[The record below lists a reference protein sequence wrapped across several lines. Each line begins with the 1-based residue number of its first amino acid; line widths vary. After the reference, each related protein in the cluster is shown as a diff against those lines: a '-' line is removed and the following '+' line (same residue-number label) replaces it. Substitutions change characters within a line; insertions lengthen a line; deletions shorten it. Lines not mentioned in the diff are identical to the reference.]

1 MSAHLH
7 HSPSTTHPMVRPT
20 ARCAGLLTAL
30 SLAALLVACESMP
43 DRNMR
48 LEEARAAVTTA
59 GSESLLQ
66 RHAAVEMRAAV
77 TALERADAAHKAGA
91 NAADVEHLA
100 YMASRRVV
108 VARETSAA
116 REAESVVEGARVERD
131 AMRLALRTAEADAA
145 QRQLAASQLQG
156 AAKDVAL
163 AQAGREVAST
173 RAEVASTRA
182 EVASTRAEVAQSEA
196 RVGDLEAQLK
206 LLNAR
211 RTERGIVVTLGD
223 MLFASGKDRVL
234 ASGASSVSGLAE
246 FMRRNPTRR
255 ASVEGYTDS
264 QGSDSA
270 NQALSERRA
279 DAVRTMLVGMGID
292 GQRLNVVGHGESSP
306 VADNDTDA
314 GRRSNRRV
322 EIVFAGEGAD
332 LLRR

>member
-1 MSAHLH
+1 MSAQFDR
-7 HSPSTTHPMVRPT
+7 SPFATLATARPT
-20 ARCAGLLTAL
+20 VRCAGLLTAL
-30 SLAALLVACESMP
+30 SLAALLVACQSVP

-48 LEEARAAVTTA
+48 LEEARAAVSTA
-59 GSESLLQ
+59 RSETLLQ
-66 RHAAVEMRAAV
+66 RHAAVEMRAAG
-77 TALERADAAHKAGA
+77 TALERADAAQKAGA
-91 NAADVEHLA
+91 DAAEVEHLA
-100 YMASRRVV
+100 YLASRRVV

-145 QRQLAASQLQG
+145 QRQLAASQQQG
-156 AAKDVAL
+156 AAKDMAL
-163 AQAGREVAST
+163 AQASREVANT
-173 RAEVASTRA
+173 RAEVAS
-182 EVASTRAEVAQSEA
+182 SRAEVAQSEA
-196 RVGDLEAQLK
+196 RADDLEAQLK
-206 LLNAR
+206 KLNAR

-223 MLFASGKDRVL
+223 MLFASGNDRVL
-234 ASGASSVSGLAE
+234 ATGAGSVSGLAE
-246 FMRRNPTRR
+246 FMRRNPTRQ

-279 DAVRTMLVGMGID
+279 DAVRSMLVGMGID
-292 GQRLNVVGHGESSP
+292 TQRLKVVGHGESSP

>member
-1 MSAHLH
+1 MSAQLH
-7 HSPSTTHPMVRPT
+7 RSPFATTATARPT

-30 SLAALLVACESMP
+30 SLATLLVACESVP

-48 LEEARAAVTTA
+48 LEEARAAVSTA
-59 GSESLLQ
+59 RSESLLQ
-66 RHAAVEMRAAV
+66 RHADVEMRAAV

-91 NAADVEHLA
+91 DDADVEHLA
-100 YMASRRVV
+100 YLASRRVV

-145 QRQLAASQLQG
+145 QSQLSASQQQG

-163 AQAGREVAST
+163 AQASREVASS
-173 RAEVASTRA
+173 RAV
-182 EVASTRAEVAQSEA
+182 VAQSEA
-196 RVGDLEAQLK
+196 RVDNLEAQLK
-206 LLNAR
+206 QLNAR

-234 ASGASSVSGLAE
+234 ATGAGSVSGLAE
-246 FMRRNPTRR
+246 FMRRNPTRQ

-279 DAVRTMLVGMGID
+279 DAVRSMLVGMGID
-292 GQRLNVVGHGESSP
+292 GQRLKVVGHGESSP

>member
-1 MSAHLH
+1 
-7 HSPSTTHPMVRPT
+7 
-20 ARCAGLLTAL
+20 
-30 SLAALLVACESMP
+30 
-43 DRNMR
+43 MR
-48 LEEARAAVTTA
+48 LEEARAAVATA

-66 RHAAVEMRAAV
+66 RHAGVEMRAAV

-91 NAADVEHLA
+91 DAAEVEHLA
-100 YMASRRVV
+100 YLASRRVV

-131 AMRLALRTAEADAA
+131 AMRLALRTADADAA
-145 QRQLAASQLQG
+145 QRQLAASQQQG

-163 AQAGREVAST
+163 AQASREVANT
-173 RAEVASTRA
+173 RAEAAS
-182 EVASTRAEVAQSEA
+182 SRAEVAQSEA
-196 RVGDLEAQLK
+196 RVDDLEAQLK
-206 LLNAR
+206 KLNAR

-223 MLFASGKDRVL
+223 MLFASGQDRVL
-234 ASGASSVSGLAE
+234 ATGAGSVSGLAE
-246 FMRRNPTRR
+246 FMRRNPTRQ

-279 DAVRTMLVGMGID
+279 DAVRSMLVGMGID
-292 GQRLNVVGHGESSP
+292 GQRLKAVGHGESSP

>member
-1 MSAHLH
+1 MSTSLQA
-7 HSPSTTHPMVRPT
+7 SPYLSTQTPRPT

-59 GSESLLQ
+59 RTESLLQ
-66 RHAAVEMRAAV
+66 RHASVEMRAAE
-77 TALERADAAHKAGA
+77 TALERADVAHKAGA
-91 NAADVEHLA
+91 DAADVEHLA
-100 YMASRRVV
+100 YLASRRVV

-145 QRQLAASQLQG
+145 QRQLAASQQQG

-163 AQAGREVAST
+163 AQASR
-173 RAEVASTRA
+173 EVASTRA

-196 RVGDLEAQLK
+196 RVDDLEAQLK
-206 LLNAR
+206 QLNAR

-234 ASGASSVSGLAE
+234 ATGAGSVSGLAE

-292 GQRLNVVGHGESSP
+292 GQRLNVIGHGESSP

>member
-1 MSAHLH
+1 MSAQLH
-7 HSPSTTHPMVRPT
+7 RSPFATTAIARPT

-30 SLAALLVACESMP
+30 SLAALLVACQSVP

-48 LEEARAAVTTA
+48 LEEARAAVATA
-59 GSESLLQ
+59 RSETLLQ
-66 RHAAVEMRAAV
+66 RHAGVEMRAAV
-77 TALERADAAHKAGA
+77 TALERADAAQKAGA
-91 NAADVEHLA
+91 DAAEVEHLA
-100 YMASRRVV
+100 YLASRRVV

-145 QRQLAASQLQG
+145 QRQLAASQQQG

-163 AQAGREVAST
+163 AQASREVANT
-173 RAEVASTRA
+173 RAEVASSRA
-182 EVASTRAEVAQSEA
+182 ETAQSEA
-196 RVGDLEAQLK
+196 RVDDLEAQLK
-206 LLNAR
+206 KLNAR

-223 MLFASGKDRVL
+223 MLFASGNDRVL
-234 ASGASSVSGLAE
+234 ATGAGSVSGLAE
-246 FMRRNPTRR
+246 FMRRNPTRQ

-292 GQRLNVVGHGESSP
+292 GQRLKVVGHGESSP

>member
-7 HSPSTTHPMVRPT
+7 RSPSATTATARPT
-20 ARCAGLLTAL
+20 ARCAGLLTVL
-30 SLAALLVACESMP
+30 SMAALLVACESVP

-48 LEEARAAVTTA
+48 LEEARAAVATA
-59 GSESLLQ
+59 RSESLLQ
-66 RHAAVEMRAAV
+66 RHAGVEMRAAV

-91 NAADVEHLA
+91 DAADVEHLA
-100 YMASRRVV
+100 YLASRRVV

-145 QRQLAASQLQG
+145 QRQLAASQQQG

-163 AQAGREVAST
+163 AQASREVAST
-173 RAEVASTRA
+173 RAEVASSRA
-182 EVASTRAEVAQSEA
+182 DVAQSEA
-196 RVGDLEAQLK
+196 RVDTLEAQLK
-206 LLNAR
+206 QLNAR

-234 ASGASSVSGLAE
+234 ATGAGSVSGLAE
-246 FMRRNPTRR
+246 FMRRNPTRQ

-279 DAVRTMLVGMGID
+279 DAVRSMLVGMGID
-292 GQRLNVVGHGESSP
+292 GQRLKAVGHGESSP